1 MTEEKQNLLDTT
13 EILETANEVVED
25 QAQSKREKLKQK
37 QQAANELLAKLCVE
51 YPDVFP
57 KAGQGR
63 AVPLAIGLHKV
74 LQPIVAEWGFNSMTL
89 RAAMFNYT
97 RQLRYQNAL
106 LYASHRLNL
115 DGTQAE
121 EITQEQKEAAK
132 QEIAKIEAWL
142 AKNKPE
148 KAQRLSER
156 KAQFADK
163 KQARSDKP
171 HAKRKPKS
179 DKPFVKKEFN
189 KEQKVAQDRVE
200 KSVDASP
207 KNLDEKMQGLL
218 SKFNQY

>member
-1 MTEEKQNLLDTT
+1 MTEEKENLMDTT
-13 EILETANEVVED
+13 EIIESTVETVEN
-25 QAQSKREKLKQK
+25 QAQSKREKIKQK
-37 QQAANELLAKLCVE
+37 QQAANELLARLSVE
-51 YPDVFP
+51 YPNVFP

-74 LQPIVAEWGFNSMTL
+74 LQPIVAEWGFNSMIL

-132 QEIAKIEAWL
+132 AEIAKIEEWL

-148 KAQRLSER
+148 KAQRLTEK
-156 KAQFADK
+156 KAQFAEK
-163 KQARSDKP
+163 KQARPS
-171 HAKRKPKS
+171 KPKHKS
-179 DKPFVKKEFN
+179 KPQGDKPFVKKDP
-189 KEQKVAQDRVE
+189 KIAQERIEKTVE
-200 KSVDASP
+200 STP

-218 SKFNQY
+218 SKFNQH